1 MKILSIVIFF
11 LWSFG
16 VNASEYPRI
25 GDRVYVLDHFTLY
38 DPVLIKGEDDSLHG
52 TILRD
57 PIFPLAIKTKVTK
70 APVYKKPAVVAPSKP
85 YEKQE
90 AKLGFTS
97 LQVVGRISKPR
108 ISFKQKPVRVDRV
121 DEEVSVDFL
130 GKIFEDAKAD
140 KMGL

>member
-1 MKILSIVIFF
+1 MKILSIFIFC
-11 LWSFG
+11 LWSFA
-16 VNASEYPRI
+16 VDASDYPRI
-25 GDRVYVLDHFTLY
+25 GDRIYVLDHLTLY
-38 DPVLIKGEDDSLHG
+38 DPVLIKGEGDSLHG

-57 PIFPLAIKTKVTK
+57 PIFPLAIETRETK
-70 APVYKKPAVVAPSKP
+70 ASVRKKASVVAPSKP